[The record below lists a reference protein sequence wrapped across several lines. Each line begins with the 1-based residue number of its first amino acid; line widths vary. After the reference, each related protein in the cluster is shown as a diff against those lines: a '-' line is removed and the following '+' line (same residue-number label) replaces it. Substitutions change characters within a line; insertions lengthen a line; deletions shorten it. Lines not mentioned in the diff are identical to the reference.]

1 MTGNRKIPSDLL
13 GVVCLVLLT
22 NLFILVPGLNET
34 FIRTALGLPMVLF
47 LPGYALIA
55 ALFAAEKDLDGIE
68 RIALS
73 FGLSIAVV
81 PLIGLGLNYTPWGI
95 RLLPILVCLSIFT
108 LLMCGIALWRRE
120 HTPGGEAPFDV
131 DFTAHWLALRAEV
144 LEKPESKTDKILTII
159 LVLSILASVMTL
171 VYVIV
176 TPKEGEHFTEF
187 YILGPGGMADDY
199 PTLYAPGESGTVIV
213 GVVNHEYRLLNYTLD
228 MRLENVS
235 LEIPEDR
242 AFISLE
248 HNETWERT
256 LEITPPFEG
265 TDMKLEFLLF
275 NDTEKNESYR
285 DLHLWINV
293 TDAGDEKN
301 GLRGIN
307 GN

>member
-1 MTGNRKIPSDLL
+1 
-13 GVVCLVLLT
+13 
-22 NLFILVPGLNET
+22 
-34 FIRTALGLPMVLF
+34 
-47 LPGYALIA
+47 
-55 ALFAAEKDLDGIE
+55 
-68 RIALS
+68 
-73 FGLSIAVV
+73 
-81 PLIGLGLNYTPWGI
+81 
-95 RLLPILVCLSIFT
+95 CLSLFT

-120 HTPGGEAPFDV
+120 HIPEGEGPFDMS
-131 DFTAHWLALRAEV
+131 FTSHWLALRAEI

-159 LVLSILASVMTL
+159 LVLSILASVVTL

-187 YILGPGGMADDY
+187 YILGPEGMADDY
-199 PTLYAPGESGTVIV
+199 PTRYAPGESGSVIV
-213 GVVNHEYRLLNYTLD
+213 GVVNHEYRLLNYTMDL
-228 MRLENVS
+228 RLENVS

-293 TDAGDEKN
+293 TNARDEKN
-301 GLRGIN
+301 GLRESD

>member
-22 NLFILVPGLNET
+22 DLFVLVPGLNET

-81 PLIGLGLNYTPWGI
+81 PLIGLALNYTPWGI
-95 RLLPILVCLSIFT
+95 RLIPILVCLSVFT
-108 LLMCGIALWRRE
+108 LVMCGIAFWRRE
-120 HTPGGEAPFDV
+120 NMPEGEESFEV
-131 DFTAHWLALRAEV
+131 SFTSYWLALKAEV

-159 LVLSILASVMTL
+159 LILSILASVMTL

-199 PTLYAPGESGTVIV
+199 PTHYAPGESGTVIV
-213 GVVNHEYRLLNYTLD
+213 GVVNHEYRVLNYTLD
-228 MRLENVS
+228 LRLENVS
-235 LEIPEDR
+235 LEIPGDR
-242 AFISLE
+242 AVINLA

-256 LEITPPFEG
+256 LDITPPFEG

-293 TDAGDEKN
+293 TDAEDGKN
-301 GLRGIN
+301 GLI
-307 GN
+307 